1 MPSKLTLNRRLFL
14 KGVTGGTAGI
24 MAGCWINLAPAG
36 AMITGAS
43 MELSESFLNPP
54 TDARPWVYWFWIN
67 GNITKEGITADLED
81 RRCPDHGGGWF
92 PAGAS
97 CFWYI
102 HLAGDV
108 SFRLSGG
115 SPPWPRNQY
124 ERRCWL
130 DGKRRTLE
138 YPGKFDATGS
148 LFRTFGGRSTT
159 I

>member
-67 GNITKEGITADLED
+67 GNITKEGMI
-81 RRCPDHGGGWF
+81 CQQVKINIF
-92 PAGAS
+92 PPQWV
-97 CFWYI
+97 CRDW
-102 HLAGDV
+102 
-108 SFRLSGG
+108 
-115 SPPWPRNQY
+115 
-124 ERRCWL
+124 
-130 DGKRRTLE
+130 
-138 YPGKFDATGS
+138 
-148 LFRTFGGRSTT
+148 
-159 I
+159 